1 MARLGFSLFLIPWA
15 VSKYAANSCLD
26 RLNGCRNAEVHYL
39 GRGRVFRRESEAA
52 ALGLALR
59 KQRVIGLVTATV
71 IAV

>member
-1 MARLGFSLFLIPWA
+1 MAWLGFSLSLILWA

-26 RLNGCRNAEVHYL
+26 RLNGGGNAEVHYL
-39 GRGRVFRRESEAA
+39 GRGRAFWRESEAA
-52 ALGLALR
+52 ALGLAPR